1 LNFNAQAKILQAP
14 AAIAHGDARD
24 STANWQQTSIALF
37 DMPRRPRLEV
47 PGVPMH
53 LTHRGVNRA
62 AIFLETTD
70 YLEYRRLLRQVLGE
84 FEVSVHAYVLMTNH
98 VHLLVSSACL
108 GAVSRAM
115 SVLGKHYVPDFNR
128 KYRRTG
134 TLWEGRFKS
143 CLVDSD
149 DYLLRVYRYIELNP
163 VRAAMVERA
172 EDYPWSSVHSN
183 LSAEPDPLV
192 TPHPVFTAFAAGDR
206 RPASA
211 YRTWLQQGIS
221 PDDLAAIRAHLQQER
236 ALGSE
241 RFQRMIS
248 ETLNR
253 PVVVRSRGRPRRL
266 APASADWD

>member
-1 LNFNAQAKILQAP
+1 
-14 AAIAHGDARD
+14 
-24 STANWQQTSIALF
+24 
-37 DMPRRPRLEV
+37 
-47 PGVPMH
+47 MH

-62 AIFLETTD
+62 AIFLETAD
-70 YLEYRRLLRQVLGE
+70 YLEYRRLLCQVLGE
-84 FEVSVHAYVLMTNH
+84 FKVSVHAYVLMTNH
-98 VHLLVSSACL
+98 VHLLVSSACV

-172 EDYPWSSVHSN
+172 EDYRWSSVHSN
-183 LSAEPDPLV
+183 LGAERDPLV
-192 TPHPVFTAFAAGDR
+192 TPHPVFTAFAMGGRGTAN
-206 RPASA
+206 PYQA
-211 YRTWLQQGIS
+211 WLQEGIG
-221 PDDLAAIRAHLQQER
+221 PGDLAAIRTHLQQER
-236 ALGSE
+236 VLGSE
-241 RFQRMIS
+241 RFQRMIG

-253 PVVVRSRGRPRRL
+253 PVAVRPRGRPRRL
-266 APASADWD
+266 APASADRD